1 MKTFSIDKDTVYCA
15 ALTCA
20 LLSLVTK
27 TTFLGIPSIIR
38 QSFLVFSLILL
49 FFNYIYYNTYISIDL
64 KYIFIAVIYL
74 IISFVSFRK
83 SHEIQLLLTPLF
95 SLGAKD
101 ISLKKILKTF
111 IITNSI
117 KLSSAMIAFQ
127 NNVQKEIRYEEQS
140 CLQVRRPTRYS
151 LQIHSSAR
159 FDI

>member
-64 KYIFIAVIYL
+64 KYIFIAAIYL

-95 SLGAKD
+95 ILGAKD
-101 ISLKKILKTF
+101 ISLKK
-111 IITNSI
+111 
-117 KLSSAMIAFQ
+117 
-127 NNVQKEIRYEEQS
+127 Y
-140 CLQVRRPTRYS
+140 
-151 LQIHSSAR
+151 
-159 FDI
+159 